1 MSLLVS
7 IWYEKFEFFKIF
19 KLKSSLT
26 IPIIVFENKRL
37 EIVKGLGVVENEN
50 LDIIDVKFFF
60 MKDQVKDCV
69 KLNIIFALS

>member
-1 MSLLVS
+1 M
-7 IWYEKFEFFKIF
+7 
-19 KLKSSLT
+19 
-26 IPIIVFENKRL
+26 FENKRL

-69 KLNIIFALS
+69 KLNIIFALSEINDAFHIFVFTNLTLSS

>member
-1 MSLLVS
+1 
-7 IWYEKFEFFKIF
+7 
-19 KLKSSLT
+19 
-26 IPIIVFENKRL
+26 VFENKRL

-69 KLNIIFALS
+69 KLNIIFALSEINDAFHIFVFTNLTLSS

>member
-1 MSLLVS
+1 
-7 IWYEKFEFFKIF
+7 
-19 KLKSSLT
+19 
-26 IPIIVFENKRL
+26 VFENKRL